1 MNCFCGI
8 VDRRKMFSLIFSRD
22 HCQRSSPSWIFN
34 TPWTEFESAQNTS
47 SGLVEWNCAVV
58 ITTTPRRHKQT
69 IFYDILGKQTIFN
82 GRGKLTTLD
91 TMVLFQIPTCRYQTL
106 PGPIWAKFN
115 QFSTVLWADPRNS
128 LTTSNTLQNSN
139 SPIFIY

>member
-1 MNCFCGI
+1 MIMNCFCGI

-91 TMVLFQIPTCRYQTL
+91 TMVLFQNQPVDIKRYL
-106 PGPIWAKFN
+106 DLSELN
-115 QFSTVLWADPRNS
+115 STNLAQCFEQIQETP
-128 LTTSNTLQNSN
+128 
-139 SPIFIY
+139 